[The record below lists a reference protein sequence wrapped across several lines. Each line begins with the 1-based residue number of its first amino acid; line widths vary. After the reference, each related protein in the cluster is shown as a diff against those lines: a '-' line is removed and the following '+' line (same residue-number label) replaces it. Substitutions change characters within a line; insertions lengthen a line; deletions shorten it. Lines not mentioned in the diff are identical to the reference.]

1 MIPGNKFLL
10 TEIEFEKQ
18 PSRTYKMSIDNLIIN
33 GFCDGLEAVKQ
44 AIYKILNTERYEY
57 SIYSWNYGIELK
69 DLYGEPLDYAYAE
82 LERRITEALMWDKR
96 ILSVVDFEFELLI
109 KNAINVTFMVNT
121 IYVNVKAE
129 KEVIV

>member
-69 DLYGEPLDYAYAE
+69 GLYGESLDYAYAE

-109 KNAINVTFMVNT
+109 KNAINVTFVVNT
-121 IYVNVKAE
+121 IYGNVKAE